1 MHASFKEKFVDYLT
15 NGLPIHIP
23 DDEVTI
29 FYKVLSDFIEKA
41 DNEFEGYY
49 LKEDGYVLI
58 ADKYTDYLKVSYKDN
73 KIIFQHAN
81 SVEYKTFDSDTMLQM
96 GLAFIGVLV
105 FIESMTPSTDSNNIA
120 PKHYDQWRI

>member
-1 MHASFKEKFVDYLT
+1 MQQSFQEKFIEYLT

-23 DDEVTI
+23 DDEVRT
-29 FYKVLSDFIEKA
+29 FYNVLSDFIDNA

-81 SVEYKTFDSDTMLQM
+81 SQDYRSFDSNSILQM
-96 GLAFIGVLV
+96 GLAFMGVLIFV
-105 FIESMTPSTDSNNIA
+105 ENMTPSNDYKNIS
-120 PKHYDQWRI
+120 PKT

>member
-1 MHASFKEKFVDYLT
+1 MQKTFQEKFVEYLT

-23 DDEVTI
+23 DDEVRT
-29 FYKVLSDFIEKA
+29 FYKVLSDFIDNA

-73 KIIFQHAN
+73 KVIFQHAN
-81 SVEYKTFDSDTMLQM
+81 PEDYRNFDSDSMLQM
-96 GLAFIGVLV
+96 GLAFIGVLI
-105 FIESMTPSTDSNNIA
+105 FIESMTPSDDSNNIA

>member
-1 MHASFKEKFVDYLT
+1 MQQSFKEKFVEYLT

-23 DDEVTI
+23 DDEVLT
-29 FYKVLSDFIEKA
+29 FYSVLADFIDKS

-58 ADKYTDYLKVSYKDN
+58 SDKYTDFLKVNYKDN
-73 KIIFQHAN
+73 KIIFKHAN
-81 SVEYKTFDSDTMLQM
+81 PNAYQSFDSESILKM
-96 GLAFIGVLV
+96 GLAFMGVIV

-120 PKHYDQWRI
+120 RNHYDQWRI